1 MRSMIGPPR
10 RNHMSP
16 TVLIGESER
25 EEEGLAIHNPKFSPH
40 LTHTHT
46 HTHIF
51 DITFKIKV
59 SKMF

>member
-46 HTHIF
+46 HTHTYI
-51 DITFKIKV
+51 
-59 SKMF
+59 